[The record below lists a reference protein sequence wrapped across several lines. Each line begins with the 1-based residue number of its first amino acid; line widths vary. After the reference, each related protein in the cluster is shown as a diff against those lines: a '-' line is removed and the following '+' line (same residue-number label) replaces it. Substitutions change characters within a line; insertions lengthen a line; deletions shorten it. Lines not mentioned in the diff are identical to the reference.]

1 MMPIS
6 NIQSTAPV
14 TAMNMTGAAGAVP
27 ADASLLPA
35 PQDLPG
41 DPLMALLALQS
52 KSRQLQLDSGMK
64 DIQNNKRLKAK
75 AYKEFKTALKKA
87 QEAKKKGGFWKK
99 TARFCKKVGK
109 YGAVVAAVA
118 VVAGTGG
125 VGTPA
130 VLAIAG
136 VALSSASLAQGETQ
150 FLQKMGMSDEMA
162 AYTEIGLGVGGAV
175 CTGGASAMSGGSTAI
190 EAVEQ
195 GVAVTSGAADVAG
208 GVATIKAGRYEGEA
222 RDREA
227 DALSARLDQQQLLR
241 MFDQILDQLESG
253 EQSEE
258 RAIGSLRGAI
268 ETRGATP
275 LIVARRV

>member
-1 MMPIS
+1 MMPVS
-6 NIQSTAPV
+6 NIQSAAPV
-14 TAMNMTGAAGAVP
+14 TATNMTSAAGAAP

-35 PQDLPG
+35 PQELPG
-41 DPLMALLALQS
+41 DPLMALLELQT
-52 KSRQLQLDSGMK
+52 KSRRLQLDSGMK
-64 DIQNNKRLKAK
+64 DIRNNKRLKAK
-75 AYKEFKTALKKA
+75 AYKEYKAALKKA
-87 QEAKKKGGFWKK
+87 HEARKKGGFWKK
-99 TARFCKKVGK
+99 TAKLCSKLGK

-118 VVAGTGG
+118 IAVGTGG

-130 VLAIAG
+130 ALAIAG
-136 VALSSASLAQGETQ
+136 AALSSASLLQSETQ

-162 AYTEIGLGVGGAV
+162 SYTEIGLGVGGAI
-175 CTGGASAMSGGSTAI
+175 CTGGASGMAEADATI

-195 GVAVTSGAADVAG
+195 GVAVTSGAANVAG

-227 DALSARLDQQQLLR
+227 DALSARLEQQQLLR
-241 MFDQILDQLESG
+241 MFNQILDQIEGG

-258 RAIGSLRGAI
+258 RTMSSLRGAI
-268 ETRGATP
+268 QTRAATP

>member
-6 NIQSTAPV
+6 NIQSAAPV
-14 TAMNMTGAAGAVP
+14 TGMNMTSAAGAVP

-75 AYKEFKTALKKA
+75 AYKEFKAALKKA
-87 QEAKKKGGFWKK
+87 QQAKKKGGFWKK

-150 FLQKMGMSDEMA
+150 FLQKMGMSDDMA

-227 DALSARLDQQQLLR
+227 DALSARLEQQQLLR

-258 RAIGSLRGAI
+258 RAMGSLRGAI